1 LAEALDVDGDG
12 GEDVLEVGLGL
23 APVAAVAHAV
33 AVGTYHNPPEKAVVL
48 CVDEKSGAGPLP
60 ADDAG
65 RA

>member
-12 GEDVLEVGLGL
+12 GEHVLDVGLWAGL
-23 APVAAVAHAV
+23 GSGNGAAV